1 MISARGRVIGAGGG
15 IDLMDDEAF
24 VALEAIGR
32 SQSLDEAG
40 HQHWIK
46 AFKAIRWVVQTEAGL
61 ALTSAGRQARDEMAA
76 QRNGAEPRTETRG
89 RPASGA
95 ATVK

>member
-1 MISARGRVIGAGGG
+1 MGPAAAF
-15 IDLMDDEAF
+15 DLMDDEAF

-61 ALTSAGRQARDEMAA
+61 ALTTAGRQARDEMAA
-76 QRNGAEPRTETRG
+76 ERSAELRTETSR
-89 RPASGA
+89 RLTSRA
-95 ATVK
+95 ATLK